1 MKIFISVDMEG
12 ITGVIHSDQVRPENE
27 EYKQARE
34 LMVGDV
40 NAAIEAALEAGAVD
54 IVVNDSHGKMRNVF
68 LSQLNP
74 RAHLILG
81 YDKPLLMVQ
90 GVEGCDAALF
100 IGYHAKIG
108 TLRAVLDHTYFSST
122 VDRVILNGTEVG
134 EPEISAALAGHFDV
148 PVVFLS
154 GDEAVCHDAK
164 SFIGD
169 WLETAA
175 VKKAIGRTAAECLH
189 PEKSHQ
195 LIRTG
200 VRRALGRLSSAKP
213 VHVDLPVT
221 FEVEFFTTQM
231 ADQASIYPFAE
242 RIDGRTIRVEG
253 KTVLEGY
260 RALINVLQLSQ
271 APIF

>member
-12 ITGVIHSDQVRPENE
+12 ITGVVHSDQVRPEKE

-34 LMVGDV
+34 LMVGDA
-40 NAAIEAALEAGAVD
+40 NAAIEGALEAGAED
-54 IVVNDSHGKMRNVF
+54 IVVNDSHGKMANIF

-74 RAHLILG
+74 RAHLISG
-81 YDKPLLMVQ
+81 YDKPLLMMQ
-90 GVEGCDAALF
+90 GVEGCNAALF

-122 VDRVILNGTEVG
+122 VDRVTLNGTEVG
-134 EPEISAALAGHFDV
+134 EPEINAALGGHFDV

-154 GDEAVCHDAK
+154 GDEAVCYDAK

-175 VKKAIGRTAAECLH
+175 VKKAVGRTAAECLH
-189 PEKSHQ
+189 PEKSYQ

-200 VRRALGRLSSAKP
+200 VKKALDHLSAAKL

-231 ADQASIYPFAE
+231 AD
-242 RIDGRTIRVEG
+242 
-253 KTVLEGY
+253 
-260 RALINVLQLSQ
+260 
-271 APIF
+271 